1 MSIIN
6 TEKVES
12 FFDSIKDKD
21 IQMYNEYW
29 GELKPQSASAIFK
42 RYLFAFMSVH
52 TSWKNNCKG
61 YNAIKEFRKWKIE
74 DEEPQLRLWNYNSD
88 DLFKRIRDTRVG
100 MQNNRTNYIGK
111 FSDAF
116 WGDPSD
122 YLSRNSDEGWGEW
135 RDRLAKNILGL
146 GKAKTSFAIEMM
158 FPLEAQVVCMD
169 THLFQIYNLNQ
180 SKDAKL
186 YDAIEADWLDR
197 SEKRGLAPYMA
208 RCLYW
213 DKNQN
218 RKNSRYWSKV
228 LEA

>member
-1 MSIIN
+1 MIQ
-6 TEKVES
+6 TEKVEK

-21 IQMYNEYW
+21 IAAYNDYW
-29 GELKPQSASAIFK
+29 GELKPQSQSAIFR

-61 YNAIKEFRKWKIE
+61 YNANKQFTKWQYE
-74 DEEPQLRLWNYNSD
+74 EEPQMRLWNYDSD
-88 DLFKRIRDTRVG
+88 DLFRRIKETRVG
-100 MQNNRTNYIGK
+100 MQNNRTNYIGR

-116 WGDPSD
+116 WGNPSD
-122 YLSRNSDEGWGEW
+122 YLTRNTGEGWTEW
-135 RDRLAKNILGL
+135 RDRLAKSILGL

-169 THLFQIYNLNQ
+169 THLFQVYGLNQ
-180 SKDAKL
+180 SKNAKL
-186 YDAIEADWLDR
+186 YNDIEADWLQRSADR
-197 SEKRGLAPYMA
+197 EIAPYMA
-208 RCLYW
+208 RCIYW

-228 LEA
+228 LEK

>member
-1 MSIIN
+1 MSEIN

-12 FFDSIKDKD
+12 FFDSIRDGD
-21 IQMYNEYW
+21 IVSYNEYW
-29 GELKPQSASAIFK
+29 GELKPQSQSAIFK

-61 YNAIKEFRKWKIE
+61 YNAIKEYRKWKLE
-74 DEEPQLRLWNYNSD
+74 NKESQLQFWNYNSD

-116 WGDPSD
+116 WGNPSD
-122 YLSRNSDEGWGEW
+122 YLTRNTDEGWAEW
-135 RDRLAKNILGL
+135 RDRLAKSILGL

-169 THLFQIYNLNQ
+169 THLFQVYGLNQ
-180 SKDAKL
+180 SKNAKL
-186 YDAIEADWLDR
+186 YNDIEADWLQRSADR
-197 SEKRGLAPYMA
+197 DIAPYMA
-208 RCLYW
+208 RCIYW

-228 LEA
+228 LEK

>member
-1 MSIIN
+1 MIQ
-6 TEKVES
+6 TEKVEK

-21 IQMYNEYW
+21 IAAYNDYW
-29 GELKPQSASAIFK
+29 GELKPQSQSAIFR

-61 YNAIKEFRKWKIE
+61 YNAIKQFSKWQYE
-74 DEEPQLRLWNYNSD
+74 DEPQMRLWNYDSD
-88 DLFKRIRDTRVG
+88 DLFRRIKETRVG

-116 WGDPSD
+116 WGNPSD
-122 YLSRNSDEGWGEW
+122 YLARNTGEGWAEW
-135 RDRLAKNILGL
+135 RDRLAKSILGL

-169 THLFQIYNLNQ
+169 THLFQVYGLNQ
-180 SKDAKL
+180 SKNAKL
-186 YDAIEADWLDR
+186 YNDIEADWLQRGADR
-197 SEKRGLAPYMA
+197 DIAPYMA
-208 RCLYW
+208 RCIYW

-228 LEA
+228 LEK

>member
-1 MSIIN
+1 MI
-6 TEKVES
+6 TTTKVER

-21 IQMYNEYW
+21 IDSYNDYW
-29 GELKPQSASAIFK
+29 GELKPQSSNAAFR

-52 TSWKNNCKG
+52 TSWKSNCKG
-61 YNAIKEFRKWKIE
+61 YNAIKQFTNWTLEKGE
-74 DEEPQLRLWNYNSD
+74 QLELWNYNSD
-88 DLFKRIRDTRVG
+88 DLFKRIEATRVG

-111 FSDAF
+111 FNDTF
-116 WGDPSD
+116 WDDPSD
-122 YLSRNSDEGWGEW
+122 YLARNSNETWTEW
-135 RDRLAKNILGL
+135 RDRLAKKILGL
-146 GKAKTSFAIEMM
+146 GKAKTSFAIEML

-169 THLFQIYNLNQ
+169 THLFQVYGLNQ
-180 SKDAKL
+180 SKHSKL
-186 YDAIEADWLDR
+186 YNDIEADWLER
-197 SEKRGLAPYMA
+197 SELRGVAPYMA